1 MLRSEVLP
9 APLGP
14 ITEISSP
21 ERTDRVTPSTART
34 PPKCF
39 DTPEMV
45 SCVSFEEMLPPFT
58 SPDTMP
64 PAFPRPSAGPHMRAT
79 MAGMMQTRVAEGN
92 GLCHCR
98 GLLLLPLLSPRPRR
112 ETIGARNLRR
122 RVVKR
127 GPSGNPSD
135 DS

>member
-21 ERTDRVTPSTART
+21 ERTDSVTASTART

-39 DTPEMV
+39 DTPEMA
-45 SCVSFEEMLPPFT
+45 SCTSFEETLLPFT

-64 PAFPRPSAGPHMRAT
+64 PAFPRPSAGPHMHAT
-79 MAGMMQTRVAEGN
+79 YGRHDADAGSRRQWPMSLPWLTFAASLVA
-92 GLCHCR
+92 
-98 GLLLLPLLSPRPRR
+98 SAA
-112 ETIGARNLRR
+112 T
-122 RVVKR
+122 
-127 GPSGNPSD
+127 
-135 DS
+135 

>member
-21 ERTDRVTPSTART
+21 ERTDRVTASTART

-39 DTPEMV
+39 DTPEMA
-45 SCVSFEEMLPPFT
+45 SCASFE
-58 SPDTMP
+58 DTMP

-98 GLLLLPLLSPRPRR
+98 GLLLLPLLSPRP
-112 ETIGARNLRR
+112 
-122 RVVKR
+122 
-127 GPSGNPSD
+127 
-135 DS
+135 